1 MHEAGH
7 DGGSTRGTHLG
18 VFFTIAQ
25 AAEACGVS
33 RDTIKRRR
41 AAGAFP
47 NAVLEGGAWAV
58 PLADLLAAGLQP
70 GRPAQPDAPADGGG
84 DGETT
89 VIDLR
94 EQIADLRGRLA
105 ERDRAEARSA
115 ELVEQ
120 LQAALRGQMRAIEA
134 GRADADG
141 RIAALEQARADA
153 AAGLEQA
160 RAAADSQA
168 RAAETAQRALDR
180 AMAEQAAARR
190 WAGALLLLLM
200 VVVALAAAGV
210 ALAVR

>member
-70 GRPAQPDAPADGGG
+70 GRPAPPDAPAGAGDDG
-84 DGETT
+84 GETT

-120 LQAALRGQMRAIEA
+120 LQTALRGQMRAIEA
-134 GRADADG
+134 GRADA
-141 RIAALEQARADA
+141 

-160 RAAADSQA
+160 RAAAESQA
-168 RAAETAQRALDR
+168 RAVETAQRALDR

-190 WAGALLLLLM
+190 WAGALLLLM
-200 VVVALAAAGV
+200 VVALAAAGV